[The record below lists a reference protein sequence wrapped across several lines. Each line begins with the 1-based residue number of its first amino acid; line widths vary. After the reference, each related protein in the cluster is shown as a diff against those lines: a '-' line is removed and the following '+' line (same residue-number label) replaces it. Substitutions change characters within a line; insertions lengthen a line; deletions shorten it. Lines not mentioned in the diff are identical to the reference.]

1 MRGGLTAVLV
11 LIGLGVILVIG
22 GIVHARYEMRHA
34 PRPQVAEKDI
44 VRLPG
49 DPYGV
54 IPSQD
59 GRWLFVSVGR
69 APTRGAVAVLKRDA
83 GNIQLAR
90 VIPMTPEPA
99 GMALT
104 HDGRLLIT
112 AADTRVVFLDVARAT
127 AGAGDPLRGSI
138 DLSGAKVGSF
148 CVNVTPDDKL
158 LFVSEEWA
166 AAIAVID
173 LERAR
178 KTGYRNDAILGTIPV
193 GVRPFGLAFSPDG
206 KWLYTTSEQAAPE
219 WNWPAECTREA
230 SGNPEIVDPQ
240 GAVVVVDVE
249 KARRSPAEAVVARV
263 PAACTPVRAT
273 ISQEGDR
280 LFVTARNSNAVVVFD
295 AAKLPSD
302 GSHARIALLPVGQSP
317 TPMAVVD
324 DGAKLLVG
332 NSSRYATPHLP
343 GTLTVLDTA
352 KLRQGASAVLG
363 IVHTGVFPRE
373 MSVSPG
379 GSTVFL
385 TNWGSDFLQ
394 VINVKNLALSP
405 SH

>member
-1 MRGGLTAVLV
+1 MRGGLTAVAI

-22 GIVHARYEMRHA
+22 GIVHARYEIRHA

-49 DPYGV
+49 DPYGA
-54 IPSQD
+54 IPSPD
-59 GRWLFVSVGR
+59 GRWLFVSIGR
-69 APTRGAVAVLKRDA
+69 TPTRGGVAVLKRNA
-83 GNIQLAR
+83 GHIQLAR
-90 VIPMTPEPA
+90 VVPVTPEPA
-99 GMALT
+99 EMALT
-104 HDGRLLIT
+104 HDGRLLIA

-127 AGAGDPLRGSI
+127 AGAGDPLLGSI
-138 DLSGAKVGSF
+138 DLHGSKVGSF
-148 CVNVTPDDKL
+148 SLNVTPDDKL

-166 AAIAVID
+166 AVIAVID
-173 LERAR
+173 LDRAR

-206 KWLYTTSEQAAPE
+206 KWLYTTSEEAAPE
-219 WNWPAECTREA
+219 WSWPAECTREGG
-230 SGNPEIVDPQ
+230 GNPEIVDPQ

-263 PAACTPVRAT
+263 PAACTPVRAA
-273 ISQEGDR
+273 ISAEGDR

-324 DGAKLLVG
+324 GGTKLLVG
-332 NSSRYATPHLP
+332 NSNRYATPNPP

-352 KLRQGASAVLG
+352 KLQQGAGAVLG

-373 MSVSPG
+373 MSVSPAG
-379 GSTVFL
+379 NTVFL

-394 VINVKNLALSP
+394 VIDLKNLQLIP

>member
-1 MRGGLTAVLV
+1 MRGGLTAGVI

-138 DLSGAKVGSF
+138 DLPGAKVGSF

-373 MSVSPG
+373 MSVSRG

-394 VINVKNLALSP
+394 VIDVKNLALSP

>member
-1 MRGGLTAVLV
+1 MRGGLTAGVI

-59 GRWLFVSVGR
+59 GRWLFVSVGS

-83 GNIQLAR
+83 GNIQLTR
-90 VIPMTPEPA
+90 VIPVTPEPA
-99 GMALT
+99 EMALT
-104 HDGRLLIT
+104 HDGRLLIA
-112 AADTRVVFLDVARAT
+112 AADTRVAFLDVARAT
-127 AGAGDPLRGSI
+127 AGTGDPLLGSI
-138 DLSGAKVGSF
+138 DLHGTKVGSF
-148 CVNVTPDDKL
+148 CVKVTPDDKL

-206 KWLYTTSEQAAPE
+206 KWLYATSEQAAPE
-219 WNWPAECTREA
+219 WNWPVECAREA

-263 PAACTPVRAT
+263 PAACTPVRAA
-273 ISQEGDR
+273 ISPEGDR

-295 AAKLPSD
+295 ATKLPSD
-302 GSHARIALLPVGQSP
+302 SSHSRIALLPVGQSP

-324 DGAKLLVG
+324 GGTKLLVG
-332 NSSRYATPHLP
+332 NSSRYVTPQPP
-343 GTLTVLDTA
+343 GTLTVLATA
-352 KLRQGASAVLG
+352 KLQQGADAALG

-373 MSVSPG
+373 MSVSPDG
-379 GSTVFL
+379 DTVFL

-394 VINVKNLALSP
+394 VIDVKNLALSP